1 MRLHTIAKL
10 GGVLSIILFLV
21 GVGMYGFA
29 KLSEAGNGK
38 NVDLLTLVPSD
49 CIRVLE
55 TDNLEYFS
63 NEFPRTSYAEHL
75 ESFNNTGAVNSILS
89 QILQYSS
96 VGSHRLGNQLNR
108 LLVSFHNPDNTEDVV
123 VYFKMSKESKR
134 ILSRIFSDKEKVT
147 SPKKESYR
155 GKDIVVLPFGQNRFI
170 AAYSGKG
177 FLAVS
182 YQKRLIEKVIDAEK
196 EQTSLRYD
204 ENFVKIHHSKSANF
218 MTIYARTPAIPL
230 LCNEPATC
238 WNEYDVHLNSEV
250 FYLSGRMYADQSCIE
265 KANERLVGIKMK
277 AENDFLIVSGQHQVD
292 SCVSEAIVTPHDA
305 LFDECVSTLS
315 REASYIMVADLDKVA
330 KDPAKYSTFLPL
342 FVRGNLEKFR
352 SFILS
357 VQVTKL
363 QDRLSHILVF
373 TYKN

>member
-10 GGVLSIILFLV
+10 GGVLSIILFLI

-29 KLSEAGNGK
+29 KLSEAGDGK

-49 CIRVLE
+49 CVRVLE

-63 NEFPRTSYAEHL
+63 NEFPRTSYAERFK
-75 ESFNNTGAVNSILS
+75 SFNDTGVVNSILN

-96 VGSHRLGNQLNR
+96 AGSHRLGNQMNR
-108 LLVSFHNPDNTEDVV
+108 LMVSFHSPAGMEDVV
-123 VYFKMSKESKR
+123 VYFKMTKESKR
-134 ILSRIFSDKEKVT
+134 LLARIFSEREQVT

-155 GKDIVVLPFGQNRFI
+155 GEDIVILPYRKNHFI
-170 AAYSGKG
+170 SAYSGKG

-182 YQKRLIEKVIDAEK
+182 YQKRLIERVIDAEK
-196 EQTSLRYD
+196 DQTSLRFD
-204 ENFVKIHHSKSANF
+204 ESFSKIHISKSANF
-218 MTIYARTPAIPL
+218 MTIYGRTPAVPF
-230 LCNEPATC
+230 LCDDTKHC
-238 WNEYDVHLNSEV
+238 WNEYDVHLNSDV
-250 FYLSGRMYADQSCIE
+250 FYLSGRMYAEHSCLESAKE
-265 KANERLVGIKMK
+265 KIAGMKMK
-277 AENDFLIVSGQHQVD
+277 AENNFLVVSGHHQVD
-292 SCVSEAIVTPHDA
+292 SCVSEAIVAPHDA

-315 REASYIMVADLDKVA
+315 RDASYIMVADLDQVA
-330 KDPAKYSTFLPL
+330 EDPDKYGLFLPP
-342 FVRGNLEKFR
+342 FVKMNLENFR

>member
-10 GGVLSIILFLV
+10 GGVLSIILFLI

-29 KLSEAGNGK
+29 KLSEAGDGK

-49 CIRVLE
+49 CVRVLE

-63 NEFPRTSYAEHL
+63 NEFPRTSYAECFK
-75 ESFNNTGAVNSILS
+75 SFNDTGVVNSILN
-89 QILQYSS
+89 QILQFSS
-96 VGSHRLGNQLNR
+96 AGSHRLGNQMNR
-108 LLVSFHNPDNTEDVV
+108 LMVSFHSPAGMEDVV
-123 VYFKMSKESKR
+123 VYFKMTKESKR
-134 ILSRIFSDKEKVT
+134 LLARIFSEREQVT

-155 GKDIVVLPFGQNRFI
+155 GKDIVIFPYRKNHFV

-182 YQKRLIEKVIDAEK
+182 YQKRLIERVIDAEK
-196 EQTSLRYD
+196 DQTSLRFD
-204 ENFVKIHHSKSANF
+204 EKFSKIHVSKSANF
-218 MTIYARTPAIPL
+218 MTIYGRTPAIPF
-230 LCNEPATC
+230 LCDDTKHC
-238 WNEYDVHLNSEV
+238 WNEYDVHLNSDV
-250 FYLSGRMYADQSCIE
+250 FYLSGRMYADQSCLETAKE
-265 KANERLVGIKMK
+265 KMAGMKMK
-277 AENDFLIVSGQHQVD
+277 ADNNFLIVSGQHQVD

-315 REASYIMVADLDKVA
+315 REASYIMVADLDQVA
-330 KDPAKYSTFLPL
+330 DDPDKYGSFLPP
-342 FVRGNLEKFR
+342 FVKMNLENFR